1 MLLYPRRLLGM
12 ILSIGL
18 HPTFLVAAEPAVPI
32 LVYHRFGPVHTDSMT
47 ITTGHF
53 KEQIDLLCRNHY
65 SVIPLEKVV
74 AWRLGKG
81 TPPPPR
87 SVVLTFDDGHISVYS
102 EAFRIVTAN
111 RIPVTLF
118 IYPSCIS
125 RASYA
130 MTWEELS
137 ELAAT
142 PYFRIESHTFWHP
155 NFKQEAKKLDQSA
168 YTTLV
173 DTQLRHSKAV
183 LEERFR
189 RPVEFLAWPFGV
201 YDRYLMN
208 RAGVAGYQAAFTIEC
223 HAATMSD
230 PIMALPRCLVS
241 DQDIG
246 PRFLRLLDS
255 AIRTAKN

>member
-1 MLLYPRRLLGM
+1 MPLARNDFQCCIVTLFSGGRGTCGSDSCLSPRQPGAHRLYDRHDRAFQRANR
-12 ILSIGL
+12 S
-18 HPTFLVAAEPAVPI
+18 A
-32 LVYHRFGPVHTDSMT
+32 
-47 ITTGHF
+47 
-53 KEQIDLLCRNHY
+53 
-65 SVIPLEKVV
+65 LEKPFFGDSTRKVH
-74 AWRLGKG
+74 RLEVGKG

-87 SVVLTFDDGHISVYS
+87 SVVLTFDDGHISVYR
-102 EAFRIVTAN
+102 EARLILTTN

-137 ELAAT
+137 ELAGT

-155 NFKQEAKKLDQSA
+155 NFKQESKKLDQAA

-173 DTQLRHSKAV
+173 DTQLRHSKAL
-183 LEERFR
+183 LEERFK

-201 YDRYLMN
+201 YDQYLMN
-208 RAGVAGYQAAFTIEC
+208 RASAAGYRAAFTIEC
-223 HAATMSD
+223 RAATMSD

-246 PRFLRLLDS
+246 PCFLRFLDS